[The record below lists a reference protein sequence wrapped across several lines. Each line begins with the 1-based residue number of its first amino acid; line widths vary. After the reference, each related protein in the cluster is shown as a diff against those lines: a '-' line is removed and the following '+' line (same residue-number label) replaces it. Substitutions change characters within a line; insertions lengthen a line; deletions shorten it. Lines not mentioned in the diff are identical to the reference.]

1 MMNRETKKFN
11 NRAIDAIREFW
22 MLFLQKSI
30 TSAAFHRA
38 AKEMDL
44 HSQRAVSVYKV
55 RDGKSLKLDYD
66 YQVSQKPAGYDF
78 LCLLFGSSS

>member
-1 MMNRETKKFN
+1 MCRETKKYN

-30 TSAAFHRA
+30 TSTAFNRA

-44 HSQRAVSVYKV
+44 HAQRAVSVYKV
-55 RDGKSLKLDYD
+55 TESKR
-66 YQVSQKPAGYDF
+66 
-78 LCLLFGSSS
+78 

>member
-1 MMNRETKKFN
+1 MYRETKIYN
-11 NRAIDAIREFW
+11 NRAIDGIREFW

-55 RDGKSLKLDYD
+55 RDRDNLKSDND
-66 YQVSQKPAGYDF
+66 YQVS
-78 LCLLFGSSS
+78 